1 MDLLPRKMLGSGSGV
16 GLTGLGVVAS
26 TFGSAEGIMGLGKL
40 GVGIGRGATAEG
52 VGRGAGVGTGR
63 GLIIPAG
70 LDGGFTSALFL
81 GDFGS

>member
-1 MDLLPRKMLGSGSGV
+1 MDLLPRKMLGSGIGV
-16 GLTGLGVVAS
+16 GLTGLGIVAS
-26 TFGSAEGIMGLGKL
+26 TFDSEGGSMGLGKL
-40 GVGIGRGATAEG
+40 GIGLGAAAEG
-52 VGRGAGVGTGR
+52 VDRGAGVGTGR

>member
-1 MDLLPRKMLGSGSGV
+1 MDLFPRKMLGSGIGV
-16 GLTGLGVVAS
+16 GLTGLGIVAS
-26 TFGSAEGIMGLGKL
+26 TFDSEGVSMGLGKL
-40 GVGIGRGATAEG
+40 GIRIGLGAAAEG
-52 VGRGAGVGTGR
+52 VDRGAGVGTGR